1 MPLHVA
7 SLGEGVPGAHESV
20 TVPATHEITPDAAH
34 APTPQADAVA
44 TKSSSLAPSQSS
56 SMPSQVASLADGA
69 PGAHE
74 STTDPDT
81 HEVLPDAAQAPTPH
95 VVGCET

>member
-1 MPLHVA
+1 M
-7 SLGEGVPGAHESV
+7 

-34 APTPQADAVA
+34 APTPHADAVA
-44 TKSSSLAPSQSS
+44 TKSSSFAPSQSS
-56 SMPSQVASLADGA
+56 SMPLHVASLGEGV

-81 HEVLPDAAQAPTPH
+81 HEVLPDAAQAPKPH